1 MIMNTNTMIKHA
13 LSQGTLMIAESP
25 RRAIIGT
32 LVRDLG
38 DRVVLKVISAH
49 GLRAGERITVRDA
62 EVTRV
67 TSTALAWI
75 RAEFGSWGWRDA
87 DADDVAEA
95 PAMWIMVKARSVYGS
110 WAEACNMI

>member
-1 MIMNTNTMIKHA
+1 MNRHEMINDA

-38 DRVVLKVISAH
+38 DRVVIKVITAR
-49 GLRAGERITVRDA
+49 GLRAGERITVRDT

-75 RAEFGSWGWRDA
+75 RAEFGSWGWRGA

-110 WAEACNMI
+110 WAEVFNMI